1 MRRARIQ
8 IPLKDISPCKAE
20 IVMAIYSMAII
31 LRKFPLIGAITDNIH
46 RHRSKYNTFDLDS
59 FTLKGQEGKKY

>member
-1 MRRARIQ
+1 MGQARI
-8 IPLKDISPCKAE
+8 PVPVKEISPCETE

-31 LRKFPLIGAITDNIH
+31 LRKFPLIGAIANNTY
-46 RHRSKYNTFDLDS
+46 RHQSKNNAFDLDS